1 MKKNIIIFIFILFV
15 STQTYSQIAF
25 YSIYREDTKLN
36 TLPRFSLDVG
46 IPLNIAGPWS
56 VIKSQGTFLETG
68 FFITNNGLTY
78 DDDRLR
84 YVHNVTGVNVPI
96 RGGVIVNDI
105 YYIGTGFNFNFNV
118 YYKQKTF
125 SAGGRQNK
133 HIITSQFFSKKVNMF
148 YPSMELSA
156 GISLYGLGRFSI
168 RVQYFPISLLNQ
180 TWTEVVS
187 GSQVNPFEDLV
198 TMPNM
203 KIVLSYNPGL

>member
-15 STQTYSQIAF
+15 STQTYSQVAF
-25 YSIYREDTKLN
+25 YTMYRDGSKLN
-36 TLPRFSLDVG
+36 TIPRFSLDIGVP
-46 IPLNIAGPWS
+46 INIAGPWS
-56 VIKSQGTFLETG
+56 VIKSQGTFSETG
-68 FFITNNGLTY
+68 LFITNNGLTY
-78 DDDRLR
+78 DDDKLR
-84 YVHNVTGVNVPI
+84 YVHDVVGLNVPLRVGI
-96 RGGVIVNDI
+96 IVKDL

-133 HIITSQFFSKKVNMF
+133 HIITSQLFSKRVNMF

-156 GISLYGLGRFSI
+156 GIRLYGLGRFSL
-168 RVQYFPISLLNQ
+168 RVQYFPISMLNQ

-198 TMPNM
+198 TMPSM